1 MNIFLKDK
9 TNPFGQCISDD
20 KHTNMKLLKNKRL
33 LDVKEAAEYLS
44 ISRTTIYYLVQEGRI
59 KSVQIRT
66 RRLFDVDDLDLYVQQ
81 LKAEQQ
87 KTVCDGT

>member
-1 MNIFLKDK
+1 MN
-9 TNPFGQCISDD
+9 
-20 KHTNMKLLKNKRL
+20 LLKNKRL

-44 ISRTTIYYLVQEGRI
+44 ISRTTLYYLVQKGRI

-66 RRLFDVDDLDLYVQQ
+66 RRLFDVDDLDLFVQQ

-87 KTVCDGT
+87 ETICDGT